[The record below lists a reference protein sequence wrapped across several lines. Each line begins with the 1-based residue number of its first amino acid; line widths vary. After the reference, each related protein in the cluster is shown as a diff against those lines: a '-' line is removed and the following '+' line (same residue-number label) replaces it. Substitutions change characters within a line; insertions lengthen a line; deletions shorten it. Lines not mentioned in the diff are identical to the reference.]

1 MSNSDIV
8 VAEGNHLPVQS
19 STQPHRYADLR
30 LMVEAMSRSGFFKEA
45 RDIDKAITL
54 ALVGQELGIGPATAI
69 RGIHIIEGKTSL
81 SSNLMA
87 AQIKGSGKYTYRV
100 RENTSKVCRIE
111 FFEMVAGKSESIG
124 TSEFTIEE
132 AQQANLMGNP
142 SWKKYPKAML
152 FARALSQGARTHT
165 PDVFGGAPV
174 YYEGEI
180 EESMQSRSEPDPE
193 PIQAPESAKPKG
205 DPELKAI
212 RAAWGFDT
220 PDWTRFLRGRPI
232 EVGAEI
238 VKAAHAAGIIDLD
251 TANQWDEANRAVALT
266 EAMNLYKPSPTEW
279 QELIDLCAESDLPIT
294 AAKAITQAHKGKLAD
309 FETVIEWAAAGFPNL
324 EKPELVGAIEDPF
337 ADKTQEA
344 LIV

>member
-1 MSNSDIV
+1 MSEIV
-8 VAEGNHLPVQS
+8 VAEGNNLPIQS
-19 STQPHRYADLR
+19 SNQPHRYADLR

-45 RDIDKAITL
+45 KDVDKAITL

-100 RENTSKVCRIE
+100 RENSAKVCRIE

-180 EESMQSRSEPDPE
+180 EESLPVQEPP
-193 PIQAPESAKPKG
+193 QKPKG
-205 DPELKAI
+205 DPELIAI
-212 RAAWGFDT
+212 RKAWGFT
-220 PDWTRFLRGRPI
+220 PD
-232 EVGAEI
+232 
-238 VKAAHAAGIIDLD
+238 
-251 TANQWDEANRAVALT
+251 
-266 EAMNLYKPSPTEW
+266 EW
-279 QELIDLCAESDLPIT
+279 QEYAEVCNESGIVD
-294 AAKAITQAHKGKLAD
+294 
-309 FETVIEWAAAGFPNL
+309 
-324 EKPELVGAIEDPF
+324 LVGAVKKANAGGINNIETAIEWVTAGCPNLKKPEPTGAANDPF
-337 ADKTQEA
+337 KGDADAAEAAEA
-344 LIV
+344 LL

>member
-1 MSNSDIV
+1 

-19 STQPHRYADLR
+19 SNQPAHKYADLR

-142 SWKKYPKAML
+142 SWKKYPKGML

-180 EESMQSRSEPDPE
+180 EESLPVQEPP
-193 PIQAPESAKPKG
+193 QKPKG
-205 DPELKAI
+205 DAELIAI
-212 RAAWGFDT
+212 RKAWGFSPEEWREFAEVCNESEFD
-220 PDWTRFLRGRPI
+220 PI
-232 EVGAEI
+232 AS
-238 VKAAHAAGIIDLD
+238 VKKANAGGIDNIA
-251 TANQWDEANRAVALT
+251 TA
-266 EAMNLYKPSPTEW
+266 
-279 QELIDLCAESDLPIT
+279 
-294 AAKAITQAHKGKLAD
+294 
-309 FETVIEWAAAGFPNL
+309 IEWVTAGCPNL
-324 EKPELVGAIEDPF
+324 KKPEPADNDPF
-337 ADKTQEA
+337 KDDADASEPMEA
-344 LIV
+344 LL

>member
-1 MSNSDIV
+1 MSEIV
-8 VAEGNHLPVQS
+8 VAEGNNLPIHS

-45 RDIDKAITL
+45 KDVDKAITL

-87 AQIKGSGKYTYRV
+87 ARIKASGKYTYRV
-100 RENTSKVCRIE
+100 RENTAKVCRIE

-124 TSEFTIEE
+124 ASEFTIEE
-132 AQQANLMGNP
+132 AHGANLMGNP

-180 EESMQSRSEPDPE
+180 EESLPVQEPP
-193 PIQAPESAKPKG
+193 QKPKG
-205 DPELKAI
+205 DPELIAI
-212 RAAWGFDT
+212 RKFWGF
-220 PDWTRFLRGRPI
+220 
-232 EVGAEI
+232 
-238 VKAAHAAGIIDLD
+238 
-251 TANQWDEANRAVALT
+251 
-266 EAMNLYKPSPTEW
+266 SPEEW
-279 QELIDLCAESDLPIT
+279 QEFAEVCKDGDFDPVGAVKKANAGGIDDIVT
-294 AAKAITQAHKGKLAD
+294 A
-309 FETVIEWAAAGFPNL
+309 IEWVTAGCPNL
-324 EKPELVGAIEDPF
+324 KKPEPTGAANDPF
-337 ADKTQEA
+337 KDDADAAEGAEA
-344 LIV
+344 LL

>member
-1 MSNSDIV
+1 
-8 VAEGNHLPVQS
+8 
-19 STQPHRYADLR
+19 
-30 LMVEAMSRSGFFKEA
+30 MVEAMSRSGFFKEA

-180 EESMQSRSEPDPE
+180 EESLPVQEPP
-193 PIQAPESAKPKG
+193 QKPKG
-205 DPELKAI
+205 DAELIAI
-212 RAAWGFDT
+212 RKAWAFSPEEWREFAEVCAEEGLVNVVTAVKKANEGGIDNIAT
-220 PDWTRFLRGRPI
+220 AI
-232 EVGAEI
+232 EWVNSGCPNLKKHEPADNDPF
-238 VKAAHAAGIIDLD
+238 K
-251 TANQWDEANRAVALT
+251 DEADT
-266 EAMNLYKPSPTEW
+266 
-279 QELIDLCAESDLPIT
+279 
-294 AAKAITQAHKGKLAD
+294 
-309 FETVIEWAAAGFPNL
+309 L
-324 EKPELVGAIEDPF
+324 EPM
-337 ADKTQEA
+337 EA
-344 LIV
+344 LL

>member
-1 MSNSDIV
+1 
-8 VAEGNHLPVQS
+8 VAEGNHLPAQS
-19 STQPHRYADLR
+19 SNQPAHKYADLR

-180 EESMQSRSEPDPE
+180 EESLPVQEPP
-193 PIQAPESAKPKG
+193 QKPKG
-205 DPELKAI
+205 DAELIAI
-212 RAAWGFDT
+212 RKAWGFS
-220 PDWTRFLRGRPI
+220 PEEWREFA
-232 EVGAEI
+232 EV
-238 VKAAHAAGIIDLD
+238 
-251 TANQWDEANRAVALT
+251 
-266 EAMNLYKPSPTEW
+266 
-279 QELIDLCAESDLPIT
+279 CAEEGLVDVVT
-294 AAKAITQAHKGKLAD
+294 AVKKANAGGIDNIATA
-309 FETVIEWAAAGFPNL
+309 IEWVTAGCPNL
-324 EKPELVGAIEDPF
+324 KKPEPAGADNDPF
-337 ADKTQEA
+337 KDDADASEPMEA
-344 LIV
+344 LL

>member
-1 MSNSDIV
+1 LSNSDIV

-19 STQPHRYADLR
+19 SNQPAHKYADLR

-100 RENTSKVCRIE
+100 RENTSKACRIE

-174 YYEGEI
+174 YYTGEI
-180 EESMQSRSEPDPE
+180 EESLPVQEPP
-193 PIQAPESAKPKG
+193 QKPKG
-205 DPELKAI
+205 DPELIAI
-212 RAAWGFDT
+212 RKAWAF
-220 PDWTRFLRGRPI
+220 
-232 EVGAEI
+232 
-238 VKAAHAAGIIDLD
+238 
-251 TANQWDEANRAVALT
+251 
-266 EAMNLYKPSPTEW
+266 SPQEW
-279 QELIDLCAESDLPIT
+279 QEFAEVCNESEFDPIASVKKANAGGIDNIAT
-294 AAKAITQAHKGKLAD
+294 A
-309 FETVIEWAAAGFPNL
+309 IEWVNSGCPNL
-324 EKPELVGAIEDPF
+324 KKPEPAGADNDPF
-337 ADKTQEA
+337 KDNDDASEPMEA
-344 LIV
+344 LL